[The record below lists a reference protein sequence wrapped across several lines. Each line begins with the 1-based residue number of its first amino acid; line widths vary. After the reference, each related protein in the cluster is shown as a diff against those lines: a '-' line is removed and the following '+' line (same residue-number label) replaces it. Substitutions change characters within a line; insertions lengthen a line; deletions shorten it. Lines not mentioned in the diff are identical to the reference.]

1 MPFLQI
7 RAYGADPEA
16 ALQLGK
22 NGGPPQHGANSSR
35 ATAAADRDRHGVI
48 RAPTAGSRPVV
59 TRLRGSEGACR

>member
-35 ATAAADRDRHGVI
+35 ARRPLTATDM
-48 RAPTAGSRPVV
+48 
-59 TRLRGSEGACR
+59 E